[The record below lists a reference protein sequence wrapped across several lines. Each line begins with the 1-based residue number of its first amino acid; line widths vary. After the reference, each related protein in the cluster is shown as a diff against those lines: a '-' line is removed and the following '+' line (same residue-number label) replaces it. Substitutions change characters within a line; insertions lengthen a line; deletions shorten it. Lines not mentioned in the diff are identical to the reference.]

1 MPLQVDLESRCLIA
15 GTVRSAAVTAAIIL
29 SIASASA
36 PSKHNIRKATT
47 IDASFDDTWTV
58 LIDVFADRS
67 WPIQNM
73 AKDSG
78 LITTDWM
85 KADDGFADCG
95 GSGIASTHGTFV
107 RFNVRV
113 KGAAST
119 EVTVNATFR
128 EERSFDGQHRLV
140 DCESKGIVEATI
152 HDEIAKRIRDGAP
165 ATAKQIENPAT
176 AGQPR
181 GHFCAASATAGLC
194 TRERSDCEAAREAA
208 LAAVPDLA
216 ACSLVEVAYCFDT
229 TSHERCFPTAE
240 QCAVRGS
247 EACAERK

>member
-1 MPLQVDLESRCLIA
+1 MPLQVDLESRSFIA
-15 GTVRSAAVTAAIIL
+15 GTLRGAAVIAAVIASL
-29 SIASASA
+29 ASASA
-36 PSKHNIRKATT
+36 PNKHHIQKTATLE
-47 IDASFDDTWTV
+47 ASFDDTWAA

-85 KADDGFADCG
+85 KVDDSFADCG

-128 EERSFDGQHRLV
+128 EERSFDGQHRLA
-140 DCESKGIVEATI
+140 DCESKGVVEGVI
-152 HDEIAKRIRDGAP
+152 HHEIESRIRAAVPAQVRQIEKPTAP
-165 ATAKQIENPAT
+165 A
-176 AGQPR
+176 QPR
-181 GHFCAASATAGLC
+181 GHFCATSAAAGLC
-194 TRERSDCEAAREAA
+194 ARERGDCEAAREVA
-208 LAAVPDLA
+208 LAAVPDLT
-216 ACSLVEVAYCFDT
+216 ACALVEVARCFDDAGRE
-229 TSHERCFPTAE
+229 HCFPTAE
-240 QCAVRGS
+240 QCAVRGG
-247 EACAERK
+247 EACAQRK